1 MRVVLE
7 SVEMELQRMKTLAL
21 PPAVPQDSDDDNG
34 IGGGA
39 AGVDDVGGDDDD
51 DDDDDDAGGTGG
63 AVSLSDV
70 GVGVGGGG
78 GSVAAEVVTA
88 GREGGG
94 ALGRGWPVVAKMPLP
109 RAADDDDDDDDD
121 DDEAADFFSDAP
133 GRRDDAAVA
142 LAGGRG
148 APRHRYAAQSS
159 GSVSD
164 GGFAAGFLTNSP
176 RASHVA
182 HPMSMTVDV
191 NGRTTGNE
199 RRTIRV

>member
-78 GSVAAEVVTA
+78 GSVAADVATA

-121 DDEAADFFSDAP
+121 DEAVDFFSDAP

-182 HPMSMTVDV
+182 HPMSMTQCEWTHE
-191 NGRTTGNE
+191 RPNE